1 MTPEQRLDR
10 VERILTSMAVAGRK
24 ARSEFRQ
31 NINILIGMHAQNEEH
46 WRAQSD
52 ELNEKINILI
62 HAQMETTQQINKLT
76 KSQIQTDQT
85 LIDFI
90 DRHRKD
96 RNGNAST

>member
-10 VERILTSMAVAGRK
+10 VERVLGRMALAGRK
-24 ARSEFRQ
+24 YRSEFRQ
-31 NINILIGMHAQNEEH
+31 NINMLISTHMQNEEH

-96 RNGNAST
+96 RNGNSST